1 MGTITIS
8 LNDEIERKLREH
20 ARNGG
25 KGALSKVIEQA
36 LRLYFS
42 KIEERKTVFRAFKGD
57 EQVAEAENLEEL
69 AEILKAKKIDP
80 REVTILSS
88 KPVKPVVRRGWR

>member
-8 LNDEIERKLREH
+8 LNDEVEKKLREH
-20 ARNGG
+20 VRNGG

-42 KIEERKTVFRAFKGD
+42 KIEERKAVFRAFKD
-57 EQVAEAENLEEL
+57 NEQVAEAENLEEL
-69 AEILKAKKIDP
+69 AKILRAKGIDP

-88 KPVKPVVRRGWR
+88 KPVKPVVMRGWR

>member
-8 LNDEIERKLREH
+8 LNDDIERELREH
-20 ARNGG
+20 TKNGG
-25 KGALSKVIEQA
+25 KGAMSKVIEQA

-42 KIEERKTVFRAFKGD
+42 KIEEQKAVFRAFKD
-57 EQVAEAENLEEL
+57 NKQVAEAENLKEL
-69 AEILKAKKIDP
+69 TEILKTKNIDP

-88 KPVKPVVRRGWR
+88 KALKPVVRRGWR